1 MKQATTKSK
10 IALLAAFIALNMA
23 WILRSKAFT
32 RNKKVDALQLML
44 SGLLIGIS
52 SVGIIQQLTNKQK
65 TNR

>member
-1 MKQATTKSK
+1 MKQATPKSK

-23 WILRSKAFT
+23 WILRSKAFA
-32 RNKKVDALQLML
+32 RNKKVDVLQLML

-52 SVGIIQQLTNKQK
+52 SVGIIQLLTNKHN